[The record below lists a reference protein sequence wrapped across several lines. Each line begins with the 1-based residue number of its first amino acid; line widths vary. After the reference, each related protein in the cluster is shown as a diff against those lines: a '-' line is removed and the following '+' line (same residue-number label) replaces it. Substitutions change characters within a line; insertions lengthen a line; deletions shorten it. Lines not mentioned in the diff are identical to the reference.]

1 MKKFAIVIAGS
12 GVFDGAEI
20 HEAVMT
26 MLAVKKAGADYQMFA
41 PDAMQHHVINHL
53 TGEEMPEK
61 RNVLVESARIARG
74 NIKPLA
80 EYDAKQYDALIFP
93 GGFGVAKNLCT
104 FAFDG
109 PDCKVNPDVEKAVLT
124 THTLKKPI
132 GALCIAPALI
142 SRLLGDVEVTI
153 GEDAETAE
161 SIAKMGSKH
170 IKTTHGEVVFDK
182 KNNVFT
188 TPCYMLDASIADIEL
203 GARNIVNAMLEVM

>member
-109 PDCKVNPDVEKAVLT
+109 PDCKVNSDVEKAVLT
-124 THTLKKPI
+124 THALKKPI

-153 GEDAETAE
+153 GDDAETAE

>member
-109 PDCKVNPDVEKAVLT
+109 PDCKVNSDVENAVLT
-124 THTLKKPI
+124 THALKKPI

-153 GEDAETAE
+153 GDDAETAE